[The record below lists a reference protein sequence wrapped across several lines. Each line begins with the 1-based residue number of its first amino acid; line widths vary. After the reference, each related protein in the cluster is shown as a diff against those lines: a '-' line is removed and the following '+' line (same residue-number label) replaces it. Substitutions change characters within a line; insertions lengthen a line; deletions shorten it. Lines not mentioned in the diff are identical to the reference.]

1 MLPAMANIFFNISIF
16 YDLLVWISVCVNIV
30 MNNNVIYVLLNLC
43 SQSRRGGGGP
53 RNGMRNG
60 RGRAQGQGQGQG
72 RGRGRGRG
80 KKQPAEKSVDDLDK
94 ELESYHAEAMQT

>member
-30 MNNNVIYVLLNLC
+30 MNNNVLLNLC

-60 RGRAQGQGQGQG
+60 RGRGRAQGQGQGQ
-72 RGRGRGRG
+72 GRGRGRG

>member
-1 MLPAMANIFFNISIF
+1 MLPAMANIFFNTSIF
-16 YDLLVWISVCVNIV
+16 YDLLVWIFVCVHIV
-30 MNNNVIYVLLNLC
+30 MNNNVIYVLLDLC

-53 RNGMRNG
+53 RNGTRNG
-60 RGRAQGQGQGQG
+60 RGRAQVQG

>member
-30 MNNNVIYVLLNLC
+30 MNNNVIYVLLDLC

-60 RGRAQGQGQGQG
+60 RGRGRAQGQG
-72 RGRGRGRG
+72 RGQGRG